1 MKHATRGELEAI
13 LLATPPGAADDLRSH
28 VASCPSCTERLTQD
42 AILED
47 LLFEAGRSMPV
58 AKPDFGRR
66 KRGLASRPRR
76 LAAAVVA
83 IAALG
88 AVWFLAVRD
97 RSKVSDLGTNRYASL
112 PASPATGMDYLSA
125 TPGFDSST
133 PGFDSSFSGPSTAPG
148 LDLLSPADLCRD
160 VSISMGGPGL

>member
-13 LLATPPGAADDLRSH
+13 LLATPPGAAEDLRSH

-66 KRGLASRPRR
+66 NRGLDRPRR
-76 LAAAVVA
+76 LAAAVVG

-112 PASPATGMDYLSA
+112 PASPAARMDSLSA
-125 TPGFDSST
+125 T